1 MGWISKEGSMESFA
15 KGGKV
20 KRTKSQKQRKKE
32 VMEAHLSPRDKFK
45 GTDEEFIKSAM
56 EKRKAKKLAR
66 TIAKKS
72 KK

>member
-1 MGWISKEGSMESFA
+1 
-15 KGGKV
+15 
-20 KRTKSQKQRKKE
+20 
-32 VMEAHLSPRDKFK
+32 MEANLSPRDKFK